1 LRIIKSN
8 TVSYEAFNQSL
19 PYLTKTVKAHG
30 DATFV
35 DLKEE
40 KEKFLNK
47 YFAILQSLLAF
58 EKYVKSSKDFQQAA
72 SYFGVL
78 LKNILSFKEANIF
91 LFDEHKTN
99 LIPLSSAVSEH
110 MKHFVN
116 RAYAENKLDEIF
128 KHGKPKIILDSL
140 VLDINGS
147 KSYYLFLP
155 IFEENKTKG
164 LFAILTPHASFSD
177 KSLEIPLIQLGLS
190 ILLNKADQILKQN
203 ELKNIY
209 NELNVYQS
217 KLANDY
223 KLSAIG
229 ELASGVVEDIL
240 GPLQVISST
249 AELIRNDENNIDKS
263 FLDTINNQVEKI
275 KSTVDVLVNY
285 TDTTDS
291 KLKIQPCNLNELVKN
306 YYDITLSSLQNDNY
320 ECVLDIEENIPSILS
335 HPNYIKQL
343 LSYVFS
349 IIRVKG
355 SLGGGIFLQT
365 KYQKEKILLRILS
378 TDFVPNLKNYNNVKS
393 SDVNLRIINNIMTK
407 HDGLVNID
415 SDKLN
420 GTSVQLIF
428 PLKRTISK

>member
-190 ILLNKADQILKQN
+190 ILLNKADQ
-203 ELKNIY
+203 
-209 NELNVYQS
+209 
-217 KLANDY
+217 
-223 KLSAIG
+223 
-229 ELASGVVEDIL
+229 DIL